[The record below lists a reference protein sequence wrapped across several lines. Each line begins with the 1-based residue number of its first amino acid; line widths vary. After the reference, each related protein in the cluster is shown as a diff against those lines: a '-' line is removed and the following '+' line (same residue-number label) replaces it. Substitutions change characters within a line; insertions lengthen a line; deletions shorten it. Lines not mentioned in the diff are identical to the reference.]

1 MHKLIARL
9 AAALAVTAALGANG
23 CASFNSY
30 RQAQR
35 AEQAGDHDMAV
46 LKYME
51 ALAAEPGNVA
61 YRGALLRAKI
71 AASQAH
77 FEKGK
82 DYREARLLDRALV
95 EFQQAVELDP
105 SNQYA
110 EVELEK
116 TRGDLEARRTQRPSP
131 STLDEMK
138 RRASGAR
145 PQPPVL
151 EPRSDQPISLDF
163 PKPVS
168 VLDIYR
174 ALGKAFGIN
183 VLFDPDLKATQE
195 LAIELK
201 DVTAQAALET
211 VMRAA
216 GHFYKVIDEHTVL
229 LAPDSAQKR
238 RIYEDQVIQ
247 NFFLSN
253 VEVKDAMTMLRSLVD
268 ARKVAPNEQ
277 LNAIMMRDT
286 ADKVKVA
293 ERLIQSVD
301 KSKSEVVVDVELLQI
316 NTTKLRDLGMSL
328 DPYRVQQSIDM
339 GTMDN
344 VVHLSDLEF
353 LNQANWAITIPTFIY
368 DFFKQQGD
376 AQLLA
381 KPQLRIS
388 EGKKARLHI
397 GDRVPIPVTT
407 FNTSQTIGG
416 NIVPVTSFQYQDV
429 GIKIDIE
436 PRVHHNKE
444 VTLKLTVEVSNITN
458 FVDAGG
464 GQRQPIIG
472 TRNIESTI
480 RLKDGET
487 NFLAGL
493 IRTDTSNTETGIP
506 GLSEIPVLGR
516 LFSKTSTNNQRTDL
530 ILTLTPHIIRT
541 PDVTEEDL
549 LPIWVGTEAN
559 ITFRGGSPRVESD
572 VEGPF
577 EEEATPEE
585 VQEMIRRRVQQ
596 LPRGLTGQ
604 PGGAPPEAAPEQPPP
619 GVQLV
624 PATPPTDIFQPPP
637 PPPEEEEEEEE
648 EEEPPP
654 GAAASSFSGDGAN
667 DQVVGAAVSDSF
679 VGAAVSV
686 RPSGE
691 AGAAAEPPAVRLTL
705 RPRRPRVA
713 VGETVEVAVLV
724 VAGRPV
730 SHLPLALQFDP
741 QALAV
746 ERVEAGDFLGG
757 PGDAQVL
764 ADFSRPGELLLAG
777 SRLGEL
783 PGVAGSGVLARLHL
797 RPLTMGEL
805 KLSFLVGQALDKELK
820 AVGPVATGA
829 LLLRVG
835 EEGEPERERPPR
847 EKGVDG

>member
-1 MHKLIARL
+1 MHKHIARL
-9 AAALAVTAALGANG
+9 TAALAVTAVLGSTG
-23 CASFNSY
+23 CASFHSY

-35 AEQAGDHDMAV
+35 AEAVGDHDLAV

-51 ALAAEPGNVA
+51 ALAAEPDNVS
-61 YRGALLRAKI
+61 YRSGLLRAKI

-82 DYREARLLDRALV
+82 DYREARLLDRALI

-110 EVELEK
+110 EVELAK
-116 TRGDLEARRTQRPSP
+116 TRGDLEAARSQRPSP
-131 STLDEMK
+131 ASMDEMK

-183 VLFDPDLKATQE
+183 VLFDPDLKASQE

-229 LAPDSAQKR
+229 LAPDNAQKR

-316 NTTKLRDLGMSL
+316 NTTRLRELGMSL
-328 DPYRVQQSIDM
+328 NPYRIQQSIDM
-339 GTMDN
+339 GTEDN
-344 VVHLSDLEF
+344 TVHLSDLEF
-353 LNQANWAITIPTFIY
+353 LNQANWALTIPTFIY
-368 DFFKQQGD
+368 DFVKQQGD

-407 FNTSQTIGG
+407 FNTAQTIGG
-416 NIVPVTSFQYQDV
+416 NIVPITSFQYQDV

-444 VTLKLTVEVSNITN
+444 VTLKLTVEVSNIAS

-493 IRTDTSNTETGIP
+493 IRTDSANSESGIP

-516 LFSKTSTNNQRTDL
+516 LFSKTTNNNQRTDL

-541 PDVTEEDL
+541 PDVTQEDL
-549 LPIWVGTEAN
+549 MPIWVGTEAN
-559 ITFRGGSPRVESD
+559 ITFRGGSPRAESD

-596 LPRGLTGQ
+596 LPRGLTPQ
-604 PGGAPPEAAPEQPPP
+604 EAAAAPEQPETAPPPP
-619 GVQLV
+619 GVQLA
-624 PATPPTDIFQPPP
+624 PATPPTDIFEPPP
-637 PPPEEEEEEEE
+637 PPPAEEE

-654 GAAASSFSGDGAN
+654 GAGPVGFSGADDAPEALA
-667 DQVVGAAVSDSF
+667 QAAML
-679 VGAAVSV
+679 A
-686 RPSGE
+686 E
-691 AGAAAEPPAVRLTL
+691 AGASPAGAEPPAVRLTL
-705 RPRRPRVA
+705 RPQRTRVG
-713 VGETVEVAVLV
+713 VGETVEVAILV

-746 ERVEAGDFLGG
+746 ERVDSGDFLGG

-764 ADFSRPGELLLAG
+764 ADASRPGELLLAG
-777 SRLGEL
+777 SRLGDL
-783 PGVAGSGVLARLHL
+783 PGIAGSGVLARLQV
-797 RPLTMGEL
+797 RPLAAGEV

-829 LLLRVG
+829 LLLKVG
-835 EEGEPERERPPR
+835 EEGAPEPPRPPR